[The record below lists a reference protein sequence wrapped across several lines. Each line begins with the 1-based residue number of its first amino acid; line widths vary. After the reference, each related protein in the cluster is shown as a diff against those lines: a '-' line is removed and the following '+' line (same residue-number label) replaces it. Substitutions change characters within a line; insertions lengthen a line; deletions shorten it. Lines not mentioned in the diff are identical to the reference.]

1 MRNSNREASGYFIL
15 TLLFPFVGLIVSLV
29 NWRKYWAKNAFWLAC
44 VYLGAVFIFL
54 PEGMALG
61 EGADSARY
69 QMDLINFY
77 GDNSSLLGVLA
88 KYRIERGM
96 MDFYQP
102 IITYLISRFTD
113 NAHVLFAVFALVF
126 GFFYSR
132 NVWYILDKLP
142 NKKQGI
148 FVILTILYFLICP
161 ITQINGV
168 RMWTALHV
176 YVYALMPYLLDRDKS
191 KLWCLAL
198 APLIHFSFLYVSLL
212 GLVYVMLPERM
223 KTGSRTLQIVALS
236 TFIATL
242 AVNSLNLDAVGG
254 MLMEYS
260 PESYEDRI
268 ELYVNQDLADR
279 NAEGAALVN
288 WYIAVS
294 GLLKKWTIA
303 VLLIFLFPC
312 MKKYFKGE
320 YGLNRLYLFALFLGA
335 FANVMSLIP
344 SGGRFQLVSMM
355 FMVPVILLSIM
366 KIPKTDNYYGMSKT
380 AMFFLLIPVVV
391 DIRRLFDFFG
401 ITAVFGNF
409 FTAFFLESNVPL
421 IEFVKQLL

>member
-1 MRNSNREASGYFIL
+1 MRRNEHSNNIVL
-15 TLLFPFVGLIVSLV
+15 TFLFPFVGLISSLA
-29 NWRKYWAKNAFWLAC
+29 NWRKSWAKNIFLFAC
-44 VYLGAVFIFL
+44 IYLGAVFIFL
-54 PEGMALG
+54 PEGVALG
-61 EGADSARY
+61 EGTDSARY
-69 QMDLINFY
+69 QLDLIHFY
-77 GDNSSLLGVLA
+77 DDNSSLFGVLA
-88 KYRIERGM
+88 KYRIERNM

-113 NAHVLFAVFALVF
+113 NAHVLFAVFAFVF

-132 NVWYILDKLP
+132 NVWYVLDKLP

-176 YVYALMPYLLDRDKS
+176 YVYALMPYLLDKDKS

-212 GLVYVMLPERM
+212 GIAYVMLPERM
-223 KTGSRTLQIVALS
+223 KTGSRTLQFVALS

-242 AVNSLNLDAVGG
+242 LINSWNLDAVNG

-279 NAEGAALVN
+279 NAEGAALSN

-294 GLLKKWTIA
+294 GMLKKWTIA
-303 VLLIFLFPC
+303 ALLIFLFPC
-312 MKKYFKGE
+312 MKKFFKGE
-320 YGLNRLYLFALFLGA
+320 YGFNRLYIFALLLGA
-335 FANVMSLIP
+335 FANIMSLIP
-344 SGGRFQLVSMM
+344 SGGRFQILSMM
-355 FMVPVILLSIM
+355 FMVPMVLLSIM
-366 KIPKTDNYYGMSKT
+366 RIPKSDGYYEIARF
-380 AMFFLLIPVVV
+380 AMLFLLIPVVV
-391 DIRRLFDFFG
+391 DFRRLFDFFG

-409 FTAFFLESNVPL
+409 ITAFFWESNVPL

>member
-1 MRNSNREASGYFIL
+1 MRRNEHSNNIVL
-15 TLLFPFVGLIVSLV
+15 TFLFPFVGLISSLA
-29 NWRKYWAKNAFWLAC
+29 NWRKSWAKNIFWFAC
-44 VYLGAVFIFL
+44 IYLGAVFIFL
-54 PEGMALG
+54 PEGVDLG
-61 EGADSARY
+61 EGTDSARY
-69 QMDLINFY
+69 QMDLIRFY
-77 GDNSSLLGVLA
+77 GDNSGLFGVLA
-88 KYRIERGM
+88 KYRIEHDM

-113 NAHVLFAVFALVF
+113 NAHVLFAVFAFVF

-132 NVWYILDKLP
+132 NVWYVLDKLP

-148 FVILTILYFLICP
+148 FVILTIIYFLICP

-198 APLIHFSFLYVSLL
+198 APLIHFSFLYVLLL
-212 GLVYVMLPERM
+212 GFAYVMLPERM
-223 KTGSRTLQIVALS
+223 KTGSRTLQFVALS

-279 NAEGAALVN
+279 NAEGAALSN

-294 GLLKKWTIA
+294 GMLKKWTIA
-303 VLLIFLFPC
+303 VLLIFLYPC

-335 FANVMSLIP
+335 FANIMSLIP

-355 FMVPVILLSIM
+355 FMVPMVLLSIM
-366 KIPKTDNYYGMSKT
+366 KIPKSDVYYGIARF
-380 AMFFLLIPVVV
+380 AMLFLLIPVVV
-391 DIRRLFDFFG
+391 DFRRLFDFLG

-409 FTAFFLESNVPL
+409 FTAFFWESNVPL

>member
-1 MRNSNREASGYFIL
+1 MEQNNTKSTALFLTFIY
-15 TLLFPFVGLIVSLV
+15 PFAGLIYSLS
-29 NWRKYWAKNAFWLAC
+29 NWRQSWAKNVFWLAC

-77 GDNSSLLGVLA
+77 GDNSSLFGILA
-88 KYRIERGM
+88 KYRIEHNM

-102 IITYLISRFTD
+102 IVTYFISRFTD

-142 NKKQGI
+142 NNKQGI
-148 FVILTILYFLICP
+148 FIVLTILFFLICP

-242 AVNSLNLDAVGG
+242 AVNSLNMDAVGG

-260 PESYEDRI
+260 PESYESRI

-279 NAEGAALVN
+279 NAEGAALSN

-294 GLLKKWTIA
+294 GILKKWTIA

-320 YGLNRLYLFALFLGA
+320 NGLNRLYLFALFLGA
-335 FANVMSLIP
+335 FANIMSLIP
-344 SGGRFQLVSMM
+344 SGGRFQILSMM

-366 KIPKTDNYYGMSKT
+366 WIPKADSYYGMTKT
-380 AMFFLLIPVVV
+380 AMLFLLIPVVV
-391 DIRRLFDFFG
+391 DFRRLFDFFG

>member
-1 MRNSNREASGYFIL
+1 MEQNNTKSTALVL
-15 TLLFPFVGLIVSLV
+15 TFLFPFVGLIYSLA
-29 NWRKYWAKNAFWLAC
+29 NWRQSWAKNVFWLAC
-44 VYLGAVFIFL
+44 VYLGAVFIFH
-54 PEGMALG
+54 PEGTTLG
-61 EGADSARY
+61 VGADGGRY
-69 QMDLINFY
+69 VLDLIDFHENRSDFL
-77 GDNSSLLGVLA
+77 SVFA
-88 KYRIERGM
+88 KYRLER
-96 MDFYQP
+96 DVLDYYQP
-102 IITYLISRFTD
+102 FVTYIVSRITD
-113 NAHVLFAVFALVF
+113 NGHLLFAVFAVVF

-132 NVWYILDKLP
+132 NIWYILDKLP
-142 NKKQGI
+142 NNKQGI
-148 FVILTILYFLICP
+148 FIVLIILFFLICP

-212 GLVYVMLPERM
+212 GFAYVMLPERM
-223 KTGSRTLQIVALS
+223 KTGSRTLQFVALS
-236 TFIATL
+236 TFITTL
-242 AVNSLNLDAVGG
+242 AVNSLNLDATGG

-279 NAEGAALVN
+279 NAEGAALSN

-294 GLLKKWTIA
+294 GMLKKWTIA
-303 VLLIFLFPC
+303 VLLIFLYPC

-335 FANVMSLIP
+335 FANIMSLIP
-344 SGGRFQLVSMM
+344 SGGRFQILSMM
-355 FMVPVILLSIM
+355 FMVPMVLLSIM
-366 KIPKTDNYYGMSKT
+366 KIPKSDGFYGVARF
-380 AMFFLLIPVVV
+380 AMLFLLIPVVV
-391 DIRRLFDFFG
+391 DFRRLFDFFG

>member
-1 MRNSNREASGYFIL
+1 MKKNNNLNALNL
-15 TLLFPFVGLIVSLV
+15 TFLFPLAGLINSLA
-29 NWRKYWAKNAFWLAC
+29 NWRQSWAKNAFWLAC
-44 VYLGAVFIFL
+44 IYLGAVFIFL
-54 PEGMALG
+54 PDGVAVG
-61 EGADSARY
+61 EGTDSARY
-69 QMDLINFY
+69 QLDLIHFY
-77 GDNSSLLGVLA
+77 DDNSSLFGVLA
-88 KYRIERGM
+88 KYRIERNV

-102 IITYLISRFTD
+102 ILTYLISRFTN
-113 NAHVLFAVFALVF
+113 NAHVLFAVFAFVF

-132 NVWYILDKLP
+132 NVWYVLDKLP
-142 NKKQGI
+142 NNKQGI
-148 FVILTILYFLICP
+148 FNVLTILFFLICP

-191 KLWCLAL
+191 KLWCLTL

-223 KTGSRTLQIVALS
+223 KTGSRILQFVALS
-236 TFIATL
+236 SFIATL
-242 AVNSLNLDAVGG
+242 AVNSLNLDSLYD
-254 MLMEYS
+254 MLLEYS
-260 PESYEDRI
+260 PELYENRI

-279 NAEGAALVN
+279 NAEGAALSN

-303 VLLIFLFPC
+303 VLLIFLFHC
-312 MKKYFKGE
+312 MKKYFKGD
-320 YGLNRLYLFALFLGA
+320 YGLTRLYIFALLLGA
-335 FANVMSLIP
+335 FANIMSLIP

-355 FMVPVILLSIM
+355 FMVPMVLLSIM
-366 KIPKTDNYYGMSKT
+366 KIPKSDGYYGIARF
-380 AMFFLLIPVVV
+380 AMLFLLIPVVV
-391 DIRRLFDFFG
+391 DFRRLFDFFG

-409 FTAFFLESNVPL
+409 ITVFFWESNIPL

>member
-1 MRNSNREASGYFIL
+1 MQQNNNKSTSLVL
-15 TLLFPFVGLIVSLV
+15 TFLFPFVGLIYSLA
-29 NWRKYWAKNAFWLAC
+29 NWRQSWAKNAFWLAC

-54 PEGMALG
+54 PEGVALG
-61 EGADSARY
+61 EGTDSARY

-77 GDNSSLLGVLA
+77 GDNSSLFGVLA
-88 KYRIERGM
+88 KYRIEHNM

-132 NVWYILDKLP
+132 NVWFILDKLP

-212 GLVYVMLPERM
+212 GFVYFMLSERM
-223 KTGSRTLQIVALS
+223 KTGSRTLQFVALS

-254 MLMEYS
+254 MLMDYS

-279 NAEGAALVN
+279 NAEGAALSN

-294 GLLKKWTIA
+294 GILKKWTIA
-303 VLLIFLFPC
+303 VLLIFLYPC
-312 MKKYFKGE
+312 MKKFFKGE

-335 FANVMSLIP
+335 FANIMSLIP
-344 SGGRFQLVSMM
+344 SGGRFQILSMM
-355 FMVPVILLSIM
+355 FMVPVILLTILR
-366 KIPKTDNYYGMSKT
+366 IPKTVSYYGMSEK
-380 AMFFLLIPVVV
+380 AMLFLLIPVVV
-391 DIRRLFDFFG
+391 DFRRLFDFFG

-409 FTAFFLESNVPL
+409 ITAFFWESNVPL

>member
-1 MRNSNREASGYFIL
+1 MRTSNRNNNSAFIL
-15 TLLFPFVGLIVSLV
+15 TLLYPFAGLIYTLY
-29 NWRKYWAKNAFWLAC
+29 NWRKPWAKNVFWLAC
-44 VYLGAVFIFL
+44 VYLGAVFLFL
-54 PEGMALG
+54 PEGVALG
-61 EGADSARY
+61 EGTDSARY
-69 QMDLINFY
+69 QLDLINFY
-77 GDNSSLLGVLA
+77 GDNSSLSDVLA
-88 KYRIERGM
+88 KYRLERGM

-102 IITYLISRFTD
+102 ILTYFVSRFTD
-113 NAHVLFAVFALVF
+113 NAHALFAVFALVF

-148 FVILTILYFLICP
+148 FAILTILYFLICP

-176 YVYALMPYLLDRDKS
+176 YVYALMPYLLDRDKK

-198 APLIHFSFLYVSLL
+198 APLIHFSFLYVSLF
-212 GLVYVMLPERM
+212 GLAYIMLPERM
-223 KTGSRTLQIVALS
+223 KAGSRILQIVALS
-236 TFIATL
+236 TFAATL
-242 AVNSLNLDAVGG
+242 AVNSLNVDAVGG

-268 ELYVNQDLADR
+268 EMYVNQDTLDR
-279 NAEGAALVN
+279 RAEEAALAN

-294 GLLKKWTIA
+294 GILKKWTIA

-335 FANVMSLIP
+335 FANIMSLIP
-344 SGGRFQLVSMM
+344 SGGRSQLVSMM
-355 FMVPVILLSIM
+355 FMVPMVLLSIM
-366 KIPKTDNYYGMSKT
+366 KIPKSDGYYGIARF
-380 AMFFLLIPVVV
+380 AMLFLLIPVVV
-391 DIRRLFDFFG
+391 DFRRLFDFFG

-409 FTAFFLESNVPL
+409 ITVRMLLVEFIENAVP
-421 IEFVKQLL
+421 V